1 MSGYSKKNINGMFVS
16 QVTQI
21 LIYKLHINVV
31 TLSSVKDLF
40 WVQSSTETHK
50 EIFTKETKYFFSV
63 TCPYHSYTI
72 CGHE

>member
-40 WVQSSTETHK
+40 
-50 EIFTKETKYFFSV
+50 
-63 TCPYHSYTI
+63 
-72 CGHE
+72 